1 MIKTLLAN
9 KHTSTAAAVYAIISV
24 LGHIA
29 NIWFPSHTTQVDSTI
44 QVIKEACIGWGML
57 MAGDASSSKK
67 ETEQLE
73 SKVATAIETQDT
85 SILTKQDVKQEPKV

>member
-9 KHTSTAAAVYAIISV
+9 KHTSTAAAVYAVVSV

-29 NIWFPSHTTQVDSTI
+29 NIWFPTHTVQVDSTI
-44 QVIKEACIGWGML
+44 QVVKEACIGWGML

-67 ETEQLE
+67 DTAQLKDE
-73 SKVATAIETQDT
+73 VKVAIETGNT
-85 SILTKQDVKQEPKV
+85 DVLKKP

>member
-9 KHTSTAAAVYAIISV
+9 KHTSTAAAIYAIVSV

-29 NIWFPSHTTQVDSTI
+29 NIWMPEHTAQVDSTI

-67 ETEQLE
+67 ETEELGEKVKSALE
-73 SKVATAIETQDT
+73 TGNTD
-85 SILTKQDVKQEPKV
+85 ILKKP